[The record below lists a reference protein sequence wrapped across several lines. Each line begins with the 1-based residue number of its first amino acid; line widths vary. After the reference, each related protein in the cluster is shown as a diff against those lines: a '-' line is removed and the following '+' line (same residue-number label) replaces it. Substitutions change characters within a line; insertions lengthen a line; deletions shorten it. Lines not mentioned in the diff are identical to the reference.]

1 MIGGYKM
8 ITLQNVRKEYVSKK
22 KKVQALKNVS
32 VEIDK
37 GEIFGIIGSSGAGK
51 STLLRCINVL
61 ERPTEG
67 NVYIDGENLLC
78 LKSSRLRGVRRK
90 VGMIFQHFNLMNART
105 VEENVA
111 FPLKRKRLLIGAF
124 QFLLEKLK
132 LKKEKSSMDIERYS
146 KKERKEKIDFL
157 LELVG
162 LSDKC
167 DMYPSQLSGGEK
179 QRVAIARALAN
190 DPKILLCD
198 EATSALDPQTTT
210 SILKL
215 LKEVN
220 QRMGVTIVLITHE
233 MEVIK
238 EVCDR
243 VAIMESGEIVEQGS
257 VLEVFANPQQPITK
271 DFINATSTV
280 SKVYELLKQ
289 DSPVVQLQKGDVL
302 VKLQYST
309 TNTGASI
316 LSNVS
321 KLFALEVNIIC
332 GTVEVLQNQPVG
344 SLVVILKG
352 NVEKIEEAMCAL
364 RESHV
369 KVEVIKK

>member
-1 MIGGYKM
+1 M
-8 ITLQNVRKEYVSKK
+8 ITLQNVRKEYGSKK
-22 KKVQALKNVS
+22 KKVEALKGVS
-32 VEIDK
+32 IEVGK

-51 STLLRCINVL
+51 STLLRCINGL
-61 ERPTEG
+61 ERPSEG
-67 NVYIDGENLLC
+67 SVFIDGEELLC
-78 LKSSRLRGVRRK
+78 LKPSRLRSVRRK

-105 VEENVA
+105 VAQNIA
-111 FPLKRKRLLIGAF
+111 FPLKRKRLFTSMI
-124 QFLLEKLK
+124 EKLK
-132 LKKEKSSMDIERYS
+132 LKKNTSNMDVERYT
-146 KKERKEKIDFL
+146 KKEIQEKVNFL
-157 LELVG
+157 LELVD
-162 LSDKC
+162 LSDKR
-167 DMYPSQLSGGEK
+167 DMYPSQLSGGQK

-190 DPKILLCD
+190 NPKVLLCD
-198 EATSALDPQTTT
+198 EATSALDPQTTI
-210 SILKL
+210 SILRL

-220 QRMGVTIVLITHE
+220 QKMGLTIVLITHE

-243 VAIMESGEIVEQGS
+243 VAVMKDGEVVEQGS

-271 DFINATSTV
+271 DFINATSAV
-280 SKVYELLKQ
+280 SKVYDLLKQ

-316 LSNVS
+316 ISTVS

-352 NVEKIEEAMCAL
+352 DCEKIEEAICTL
-364 RESHV
+364 RESQV
-369 KVEVIKK
+369 KVEVIKR